1 MEENKNMEME
11 VQNEMTDM
19 VELPP
24 MESESN
30 ESSGPSK
37 GFVTLVV
44 GGLAAAVAGGIV
56 AFRRH
61 KKKKLEKE
69 FDDFVDVDGEEI
81 SDEEEDDNQVDGN
94 DQEPKVVK

>member
-11 VQNEMTDM
+11 VQNETTDM
-19 VELPP
+19 MEIPP
-24 MESESN
+24 MESK

-61 KKKKLEKE
+61 KKKKLENEE
-69 FDDFVDVDGEEI
+69 FDDFVDVDGKEV
-81 SDEEEDDNQVDGN
+81 SDEEEDDSRLDGN